1 MAALRLELDG
11 LAIGD
16 NVDDLPLSEA
26 ADGLDSGHSSIHDES
41 VSQSPLGSDTSSLS
55 EGHSH
60 EGLKLLSSSPFR
72 LASEDEEVGIE

>member
-26 ADGLDSGHSSIHDES
+26 ADGLDNGNASIPDES
-41 VSQSPLGSDTSSLS
+41 VSQSPLGSDTSNLS

-60 EGLKLLSSSPFR
+60 EGVKLLYSSAGH
-72 LASEDEEVGIE
+72 LASEDQEVGIE